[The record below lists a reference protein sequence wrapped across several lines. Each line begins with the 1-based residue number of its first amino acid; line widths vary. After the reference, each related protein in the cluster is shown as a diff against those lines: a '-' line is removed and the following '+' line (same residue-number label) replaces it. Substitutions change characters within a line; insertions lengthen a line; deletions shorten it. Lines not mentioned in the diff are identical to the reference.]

1 MESGFF
7 WDANGN
13 LAQIINCKRG
23 TKRYH
28 EWDEENRL
36 KFVLGEKYAGFYGY
50 DANAKVILR
59 TVE

>member
-1 MESGFF
+1 MKII
-7 WDANGN
+7 NKHITN
-13 LAQIINCKRG
+13 LAQRIGCKQNSGRL
-23 TKRYH
+23 H
-28 EWDEENRL
+28 EWNEENRL